1 MGAILI
7 IEDDEGTAQL
17 MASVLRALGHELL
30 LASNASIAYTL
41 AQEHNLSLILLDMR
55 LPSMDGWE
63 LAPILRNELG
73 LRNIPIIAVSVQV
86 GPDDPKRA
94 LQVGCDEYISKPF
107 DINYLRN
114 CVVHYLQNS

>member
-17 MASVLRALGHELL
+17 IASVLRSLDYELL
-30 LASNASIAYTL
+30 LAPNAAIAYSL

-55 LPSMDGWE
+55 LPGMDGWE

-73 LRNIPIIAVSVQV
+73 LVDVPIIAVSVRV
-86 GPDDPKRA
+86 GANDPKRA
-94 LQVGCDEYISKPF
+94 LQVGCNEYIPKPF
-107 DINYLRN
+107 NINDLRD